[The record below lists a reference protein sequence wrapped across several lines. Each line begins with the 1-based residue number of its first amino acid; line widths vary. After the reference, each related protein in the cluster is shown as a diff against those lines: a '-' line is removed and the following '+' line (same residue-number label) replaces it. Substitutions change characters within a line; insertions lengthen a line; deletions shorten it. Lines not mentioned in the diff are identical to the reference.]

1 MSAQQRLQNISGHI
15 HSSATTTQSPG
26 LKKILEKNP
35 DDIVRP
41 HLPSPNSHSFAS
53 KIKKITN

>member
-35 DDIVRP
+35 DDIVRF
-41 HLPSPNSHSFAS
+41 PSPNSVIRL
-53 KIKKITN
+53 KRKR